1 MSNIIKSSAAVK
13 TNAEPFVLKP
23 LSRPAGADEQAGGKK
38 AGGNIVDMEREAYE
52 SGFMA
57 GEKAGFELGR
67 QKAEVVFNGLSGILE
82 ELAGYKEGL
91 YKECEKEVVGL
102 CLAIAKKAAQ
112 IEVEKNGDAVMGSVR
127 EALKAVVAAGKI
139 VIKINPKDIATLNQY
154 KAELSRY
161 GDGVKGVTIEG
172 DENVLKGGCVI
183 ETNYG
188 EVDATIDTIMFGIE
202 ERLKNA
208 Y

>member
-1 MSNIIKSSAAVK
+1 MSNIIKGSAAEK
-13 TNAEPFVLKP
+13 TNARPFVLKT
-23 LSRPAGADEQAGGKK
+23 LSGSAGVDDQAGGKK
-38 AGGNIVDMEREAYE
+38 VGDNIVDVEREAYE
-52 SGFMA
+52 KGFMV

-67 QKAEVVFNGLSGILE
+67 QKAEVVFNGMAGILE
-82 ELAGYKEGL
+82 DLASCKEGL
-91 YKECEKEVVGL
+91 YKECEKEVIEL

-112 IEVEKNGDAVMGSVR
+112 IEVEKNKDAVIGSVR
-127 EALKAVVAAGKI
+127 EALKAVVAAGEI

-154 KAELSRY
+154 KAELARY
-161 GDGVKGVTIEG
+161 SDGVKGVKIEG
-172 DENVLKGGCVI
+172 DEGVLKGGCVI

-188 EVDATIDTIMFGIE
+188 EVDATIDTIMCGIE